1 VLGKHPRR
9 ITCGA
14 WSTTGKLA
22 LGSEDRTMTIS
33 DREGNTEDQ
42 REMKHPP
49 TEMCFAAQKG
59 AGDGSGGET
68 HLSINM
74 DASLLLYNLTD
85 PDNPLELAF
94 QAKYGRIVTHNW
106 FDDGHIMLGFDQG
119 FLVVISTMLEEIGEE
134 LYSARFHHQKLTDVS
149 YSPNLKLAACAGDSG
164 VKILDCSRGFDDIKP
179 EDLSLSGERCS
190 SVGWSPDG
198 QILTVATTSGS
209 VLAFLARMDQVH
221 ASYKSQVAYLSS
233 LREVSV
239 VDPRTKMQPLKV
251 TVSLEPQFIALGGMH
266 CAAGAQSRVHYYRC
280 MPQDCSEVDE
290 PIEYV

>member
-1 VLGKHPRR
+1 
-9 ITCGA
+9 
-14 WSTTGKLA
+14 
-22 LGSEDRTMTIS
+22 MTIS

-190 SVGWSPDG
+190 G
-198 QILTVATTSGS
+198 
-209 VLAFLARMDQVH
+209 LAR
-221 ASYKSQVAYLSS
+221 
-233 LREVSV
+233 R
-239 VDPRTKMQPLKV
+239 PRV
-251 TVSLEPQFIALGGMH
+251 
-266 CAAGAQSRVHYYRC
+266 
-280 MPQDCSEVDE
+280 
-290 PIEYV
+290 